1 MTSNLLIRLFVF
13 CIFAFSSISPAMAA
27 ESGKKG
33 GPEGVAPRLAADW
46 IHAAIEAGR
55 TVYAGTIVDRLRE
68 THTLDASE
76 NWRQD
81 GTLMLPAQFLSHSAA
96 LSNERGIGM
105 RYRLVSPW
113 PINEENGL
121 ESRTLE
127 TGFQKILEN
136 PEEPFTWVVQT
147 AGHWYFQAIYPDRAV
162 NESCVSCH
170 NSHPRSPRKDFK
182 AGDVMGGILIN
193 LPLGNRRSGQEA
205 QKHLLAPEVV
215 ADYIHSVI
223 ESNRTVYSRHIVDRL
238 QESNAAR
245 ASEFWWVENALPLPA
260 QFLLSTSRLIH
271 KARQDLDVRLISLWP
286 INSQN
291 GPTNEF
297 ERLGLESVA
306 MHPIRPY
313 VGQTSLGRKHYF
325 QAVYPDVAVAPSC
338 SACHNSHPFS
348 PRRDFSEGDVMGGIV
363 VTISMD
369 E

>member
-1 MTSNLLIRLFVF
+1 
-13 CIFAFSSISPAMAA
+13 
-27 ESGKKG
+27 
-33 GPEGVAPRLAADW
+33 
-46 IHAAIEAGR
+46 
-55 TVYAGTIVDRLRE
+55 
-68 THTLDASE
+68 
-76 NWRQD
+76 
-81 GTLMLPAQFLSHSAA
+81 
-96 LSNERGIGM
+96 
-105 RYRLVSPW
+105 
-113 PINEENGL
+113 
-121 ESRTLE
+121 
-127 TGFQKILEN
+127 
-136 PEEPFTWVVQT
+136 
-147 AGHWYFQAIYPDRAV
+147 
-162 NESCVSCH
+162 
-170 NSHPRSPRKDFK
+170 
-182 AGDVMGGILIN
+182 MGGILIN